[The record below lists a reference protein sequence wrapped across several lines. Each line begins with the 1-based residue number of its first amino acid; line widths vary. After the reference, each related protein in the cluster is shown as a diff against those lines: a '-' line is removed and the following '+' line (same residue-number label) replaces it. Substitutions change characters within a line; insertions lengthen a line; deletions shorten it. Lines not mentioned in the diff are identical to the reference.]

1 MKQFEKD
8 KELMQQEG
16 SVGGGS
22 KLNTRE
28 KENQRAKKMISTESL
43 YPPLLKKKAIIGII
57 INVSSCSLKSKHTKV
72 HKAITQRGGKQKTK
86 ERGSEGTDMTEE
98 RRD

>member
-43 YPPLLKKKAIIGII
+43 YPPLLKKKQ
-57 INVSSCSLKSKHTKV
+57 SLASLLMSAAAH
-72 HKAITQRGGKQKTK
+72 
-86 ERGSEGTDMTEE
+86 
-98 RRD
+98 

>member
-43 YPPLLKKKAIIGII
+43 YPPPLKKAIIGII
-57 INVSSCSLKSKHTKV
+57 INVSKQANIPRCTKLSHREVASKR
-72 HKAITQRGGKQKTK
+72 QR
-86 ERGSEGTDMTEE
+86 REGA
-98 RRD
+98 RDQT